1 MDYLKINVLR
11 KKIEL
16 NKRKLRKETDRKKRE
31 ILTLRIS
38 IDELK
43 IRIERLK
50 N

>member
-1 MDYLKINVLR
+1 MDYLKINVLI

-50 N
+50 D

>member
-50 N
+50 D

>member
-43 IRIERLK
+43 IRVERIK
-50 N
+50 D

>member
-1 MDYLKINVLR
+1 MNYLKINVLR

-50 N
+50 D